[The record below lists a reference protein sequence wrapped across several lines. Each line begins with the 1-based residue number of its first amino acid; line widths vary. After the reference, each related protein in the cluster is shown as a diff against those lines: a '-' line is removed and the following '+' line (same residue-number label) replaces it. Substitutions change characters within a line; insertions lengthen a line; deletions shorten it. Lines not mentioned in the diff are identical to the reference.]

1 MEKKNVIDRRSIKL
15 QDVMSKDYIPFLG
28 GRPAREKVIGADDL
42 LDLEIAINT
51 SSTLDEFLSRI

>member
-15 QDVMSKDYIPFLG
+15 QDVMSKDYIPFLC

-42 LDLEIAINT
+42 LDLEIALNT
-51 SSTLDEFLSRI
+51 SSTMDEFISRI